1 MRFHVVGRRD
11 RRGTLLSAAAA
22 FAVDDVDGDGDGDDD
37 DDDDDDDGE
46 EQARHWRRFPPRP
59 VAAVAV
65 DVAVKHVAAALA

>member
-1 MRFHVVGRRD
+1 MDDGD

-22 FAVDDVDGDGDGDDD
+22 FAVDDVDGDGG
-37 DDDDDDDGE
+37 DDDDDDGE